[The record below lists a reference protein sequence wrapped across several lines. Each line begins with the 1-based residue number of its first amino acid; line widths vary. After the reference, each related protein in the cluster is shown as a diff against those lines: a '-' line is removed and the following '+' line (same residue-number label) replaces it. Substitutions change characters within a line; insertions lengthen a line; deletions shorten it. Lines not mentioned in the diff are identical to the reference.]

1 MEPRIIQITENDLK
15 KLREAM
21 YSAKLDGYRGS
32 PYLQQLAAELERAEV
47 VSPRDM
53 PADVITMNS
62 KVLLTDI
69 TTGEALELTLVYPQD
84 STTDVND
91 ISVLAPIGTAM
102 IGYRVGDVIE
112 WDTPDGKTSLKVEKI
127 LYQPEAAGIFE

>member
-1 MEPRIIQITENDLK
+1 MEPRTIRITENDHK

-21 YSAKLDGYRGS
+21 HSARVDGYRGS
-32 PYLQQLAAELERAEV
+32 SYLQQLAAELERAEV

-69 TTGEALELTLVYPQD
+69 ASGEALELTLVYPQD
-84 STTDVND
+84 STTDVNN

-127 LYQPEAAGIFE
+127 LYQPEAAGVFD

>member
-1 MEPRIIQITENDLK
+1 MEPRTIQITETDLK

-21 YSAKLDGYRGS
+21 HSAKLGGYRGS
-32 PYLQQLAAELERAEV
+32 PYLQQLASELDRAEV
-47 VSPRDM
+47 VKPREM

-62 KVLLTDI
+62 RVLLTD
-69 TTGEALELTLVYPQD
+69 LEDGSRMELKLVYPQE
-84 STTDVND
+84 STADEGN

-112 WDTPDGKTSLKVEKI
+112 WDTPGGKASLKVEEI
-127 LYQPEAAGIFE
+127 LYQPEAAGVFD